1 MYSFLN
7 SDNLRELSNTL
18 RWLLSELAKYC
29 SICDDGTN
37 NTFIEEL
44 HSNGVIDRDAL
55 KVKERR
61 LSIEDNLDF
70 NTSALSL
77 YSTKSRPSRYVHD
90 VSGILSVIDD
100 PSLIDF
106 ISKTRS
112 SGIDFRLN
120 IDDCLLKLKSE
131 ALQLLKLSENLTG
144 LESNGRVKSPDKED
158 SCEEEDGLKK
168 TSFKEIKR
176 ISRANSLNDS
186 AVNGNSPYHEGRAT
200 RSLPIFTPQIS
211 SKESIYASENLDS
224 EKNSELNIQ
233 LHELRNRLLK
243 SEDEKKSLEHD
254 LTESLKKHDGLVTEL
269 FNAKV
274 KIDMLEGQKETFM
287 EGFGANL
294 VSPRHQA
301 TIPKSSNLIQLQEK
315 AKTFLN
321 QSHEESNK
329 STNQLLQLV
338 EDFCR
343 EGDRFMEDGKRDKD
357 DLQSQ
362 VFLLVFVL

>member
-1 MYSFLN
+1 M
-7 SDNLRELSNTL
+7 
-18 RWLLSELAKYC
+18 SELAKYC
-29 SICDDGTN
+29 SICDDDLN
-37 NTFIEEL
+37 NTFIDEL
-44 HSNGVIDRDAL
+44 HNNGVINKHEL

-61 LSIEDNLDF
+61 LSVEDNLDF
-70 NTSALSL
+70 NVSALSV
-77 YSTKSRPSRYVHD
+77 YSTKSRPSRYAHD
-90 VSGILSVIDD
+90 VSGILSVVDD

-112 SGIDFRLN
+112 SEIDFRIN
-120 IDDCLLKLKSE
+120 IDDCLVKLKNE

-144 LESNGRVKSPDKED
+144 IESNGRVKSPDKED

-168 TSFKEIKR
+168 SPFKEIKR
-176 ISRANSLNDS
+176 SSRANSLDTT
-186 AVNGNSPYHEGRAT
+186 VNGNLPYHEGRAT
-200 RSLPIFTPQIS
+200 RSLPIFTPQIL
-211 SKESIYASENLDS
+211 SKESIYSNENLDS

-243 SEDEKKSLEHD
+243 SEDAKKSLEQD
-254 LTESLKKHDGLVTEL
+254 LSESMRKHDGLVSEL
-269 FNAKV
+269 MSAKV
-274 KIDMLEGQKETFM
+274 KIDLLEGQKETFM

-301 TIPKSSNLIQLQEK
+301 SIPKTSSLIQLQEK

-329 STNQLLQLV
+329 STNQLLQLI

-362 VFLLVFVL
+362 VCFEFLRFSCFYFGINYKTIVFF